1 MTIVCSE
8 KCKHN
13 KDGRCIL
20 NYIDS
25 FLSIHNCDAHCA
37 YFIPKDIEKINK
49 KLPKNHN
56 KLI

>member
-1 MTIVCSE
+1 MTIACSE

-37 YFIPKDIEKINK
+37 YFIPKNIEKIK
-49 KLPKNHN
+49 KAPE
-56 KLI
+56 KL